1 MDRWLLSIT
10 EVTDLEVAEKIL
22 NKMREKQNSKM
33 QEWMPMRLF
42 TDRA

>member
-33 QEWMPMRLF
+33 QE
-42 TDRA
+42 